1 MQPMLRNPCPAPE
14 GEPMKKCLLLCAL
27 VSPFALTGQALAGA
41 NTAQLNCSGSH
52 AGQAISLV
60 GAIPAS
66 IVEVDLQLTY
76 GAQTLGL
83 ASPQAEATERTD
95 FRRGIFKLDVALPGA
110 NRLQLHAQ
118 PKSIKYKGS
127 MGGGKLNAS
136 FVATIQEA
144 PEPFKAVLK
153 GAELRCSYAY
163 DI

>member
-1 MQPMLRNPCPAPE
+1 MLRNPWPALD
-14 GEPMKKCLLLCAL
+14 GEPMKKFLPLCAL
-27 VSPFALTGQALAGA
+27 VLPFALTGLANAGA
-41 NTAQLNCSGSH
+41 NTAQLNCSGRH
-52 AGQAISLV
+52 AGETISLV

-66 IVEVDLQLTY
+66 IVDVDLQLSY

-95 FRRGIFKLDVALPGA
+95 FRRGIFKLDVALAGA
-110 NRLQLHAQ
+110 NRLQLQAQ

-136 FVATIQEA
+136 FVTTIQEA
-144 PEPFKAVLK
+144 PEPFQAALK

-163 DI
+163 EI